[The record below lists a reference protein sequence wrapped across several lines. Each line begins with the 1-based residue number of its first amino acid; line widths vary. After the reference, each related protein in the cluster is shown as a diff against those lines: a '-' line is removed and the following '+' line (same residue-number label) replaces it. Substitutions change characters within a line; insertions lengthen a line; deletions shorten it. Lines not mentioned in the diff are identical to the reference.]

1 MKKTKIICTIGPAS
15 EAEPTMR
22 ELFKI
27 GMNVVRMNFSHGDY
41 EEQGARIKTTRK
53 LNAELGTNVALMLDT
68 KGPEI
73 RTHLFEGG
81 KVQVEKGSTVKVYMN
96 EITGDATKFS
106 VTYPGLINDV
116 EVGGTIL
123 VDDGYLELRITE
135 KDVENGI
142 ITCEAMNAHKL
153 KNKRGINVP
162 NVKLHMDFISPKD
175 KADVEFACDQDLDFI
190 AASFVRR
197 ADDVLKIREILKAK
211 GNDNIKIIS
220 KIENQEGVDNLD
232 EIIEVSDG
240 IMVARGDMGVEI
252 PAWEVPS
259 VQKTL
264 VSKCQSEGKYVVV
277 ATQMLE
283 SMQNNPRPT
292 RAEVNDV
299 ANAVLDGADAT
310 MLSGESA
317 NGDYPVES
325 VTYMAQIDERMDDE
339 MDYEMFLE
347 TGLYGDPEKMTD
359 KTALGMAAAKIA
371 FEFGAKAI
379 VTEGCA
385 CLAREVSR
393 FRPVCPII
401 ASVKDGRQARSL
413 ALAFGVTGL
422 VADKDACVKFIADNN
437 IAAKGEL
444 YIYVTADSIK
454 LEYMA

>member
-22 ELFKI
+22 ELIKI

-81 KVQVEKGSTVKVYMN
+81 KVQVEKGSTVSVYMN

-106 VTYPGLINDV
+106 VTYAGLINDV
-116 EVGGTIL
+116 EIGGTIL
-123 VDDGYLELRITE
+123 VDDGYLELKVE
-135 KDVENGI
+135 SKDMENGI
-142 ITCEAMNAHKL
+142 IVCKAMNSHKL

-162 NVKLHMDFISPKD
+162 NVKLNMDFISPKD
-175 KADVEFACDQDLDFI
+175 KADIEFACDQDLDFI

-197 ADDVLKIREILKAK
+197 ADDVRQIREILKAK

-232 EIIEVSDG
+232 EIVEASDG

-252 PAWEVPS
+252 PAWEVPN

-264 VSKCQSEGKYVVV
+264 VDKCQSEGKYVVV

-299 ANAVLDGADAT
+299 ANAVLDGTDAT

-317 NGDYPVES
+317 NGDYPIES
-325 VTYMAQIDERMDDE
+325 VKYMAQIDERMDEE
-339 MDYEMFLE
+339 MDYDWFLE
-347 TGLYGDPEKMTD
+347 NGLYGNPEDMD
-359 KTALGMAAAKIA
+359 EKTALGMAAAKIA
-371 FEFGAKAI
+371 LEFDAKAI
-379 VTEGCA
+379 ITDGCS
-385 CLAREVSR
+385 CLARQVSR
-393 FRPVCPII
+393 FRPCCPVI

-413 ALAFGVTGL
+413 ALAFGVTAL
-422 VADKDACVKFIADNN
+422 VADKAQCIKFMEEKELATKGDMYIVVTNDSVKIETL
-437 IAAKGEL
+437 K
-444 YIYVTADSIK
+444 
-454 LEYMA
+454 

>member
-22 ELFKI
+22 KLIKI

-41 EEQGARIKTTRK
+41 EEQGFRIKTTKK
-53 LNAELGTNVALMLDT
+53 LNEEFGTHVALMLDT

-73 RTHLFEGG
+73 RTHLFKDG
-81 KVQVEKGSTVKVYMN
+81 KVQIEKGTTVSVYMN
-96 EITGDATKFS
+96 EIEGDATKFS

-123 VDDGYLELRITE
+123 VDDGYLELKILE
-135 KDVENGI
+135 KNVADGI
-142 ITCEAMNAHKL
+142 IVCQAMNAHKL

-162 NVKLHMDFISPKD
+162 NVKLNMDFISAKD
-175 KADVEFACDQDLDFI
+175 KADIEFACDQDLDFI

-232 EIIEVSDG
+232 EIVAVSDG

-259 VQKTL
+259 VQKLL
-264 VSKCQSEGKYVVV
+264 VAKCQSEGKYVVV

-299 ANAVLDGADAT
+299 ANAVLDGCDAT

-325 VTYMAQIDERMDDE
+325 VTYMAQIDERMDE
-339 MDYEMFLE
+339 ELDYEMFLE
-347 TGLYGDPEKMTD
+347 TGLYGDPENMDD

-371 FEFGAKAI
+371 YEFGAKAI
-379 VTEGCA
+379 VTDGCA
-385 CLAREVSR
+385 CLARQVSR
-393 FRPVCPII
+393 FRACCPVI
-401 ASVKDGRQARSL
+401 ANVKDGRQARSL
-413 ALAFGVTGL
+413 ALAFGVTAM
-422 VADKDACVKFIADNN
+422 VADKDACFKFIADNK
-437 IAAKGEL
+437 IAEKGEL
-444 YIYVTADSIK
+444 VIVVTKDSLK